1 MRFVIQRVTQASVTV
16 DNKQIGAIE
25 KGFLVLIGVSGEDT
39 KEIADKMIKK
49 LIGMRI
55 FEDENGKT
63 NLSLADVNG
72 SLLLV
77 CKYCIY
83 RCKL

>member
-49 LIGMRI
+49 PDRYAY
-55 FEDENGKT
+55 F
-63 NLSLADVNG
+63 
-72 SLLLV
+72 
-77 CKYCIY
+77 
-83 RCKL
+83 

>member
-39 KEIADKMIKK
+39 KEIADKIC
-49 LIGMRI
+49 
-55 FEDENGKT
+55 
-63 NLSLADVNG
+63 
-72 SLLLV
+72 LL
-77 CKYCIY
+77 YTSPSP
-83 RCKL
+83 RDHG